1 MTTFETADG
10 VTLAVDADAGD
21 GPVML
26 FQHGL
31 CGNAGQAREAFPA
44 ETRFRRVTVEMC
56 GHGRSQ
62 AGDPG
67 RFSIAQFTDDLI
79 AFIETRLDAPVVI
92 GGISMGAAL
101 CLRLAVLRPD
111 LVRGLI
117 LVRPAWAFA
126 AAPENLIPNIEVGRA
141 LQSEIPEET
150 RRQFLAGK
158 TAAQL
163 REAAP
168 DNLASLTGF
177 FERQPTVVTAALL
190 TTISVDGT
198 GVSANQA
205 SALGVPCRVI
215 AQARDKVH
223 PLALAQELAASIP
236 GADFVEITPKAVYK
250 AAYARDLRAAIAS
263 FLEILR

>member
-10 VTLAVDADAGD
+10 VTLAVDADDSD
-21 GPVML
+21 GPPML

-44 ETRFRRVTVEMC
+44 NPRFRRVTVEMR

-79 AFIETRLDAPVVI
+79 GFIETRLDAPVAI

-111 LVRGLI
+111 LVRGLV
-117 LVRPAWAFA
+117 LVRPAWLFS
-126 AAPENLIPNIEVGRA
+126 AAPENLIPNVEVGRA
-141 LQSEIPEET
+141 LQNQTPEET
-150 RRQFLAGK
+150 RRQFLAGE

-177 FERQPTVVTAALL
+177 FERQPTAVTAALL
-190 TTISVDGT
+190 TTISVDGP
-198 GVSANQA
+198 GISAEQVA
-205 SALGVPCRVI
+205 ALNVPCRVI
-215 AQARDKVH
+215 AQGRDKLH
-223 PLALAQELAASIP
+223 PLALAQELAGHIP
-236 GADFVEITPKAVYK
+236 GADFVEITPKAVDK
-250 AAYARDLRAAIAS
+250 AAYARDLRAAIAA
-263 FLEILR
+263 FLETLP